1 MLSNFSNIILGYPMT
16 EDVYLNLLFD
26 KFMELTGSR
35 FNYDLVMTYDVQTS
49 SWTLYS
55 LVNNFNI
62 SMKLSDMLPVID
74 IVNNTD
80 GYTSVDFMLT
90 LSNNESLTFYDNEYE
105 KWDYNNKEARKA
117 FVKNFG
123 IC

>member
-1 MLSNFSNIILGYPMT
+1 MT

-26 KFMELTGSR
+26 KFMELTGPC

-49 SWTLYS
+49 VWTLYS

-62 SMKLSDMLPVID
+62 SMKLSDMIPVID
-74 IVNNTD
+74 IVNKTD

-105 KWDYNNKEARKA
+105 KWDYNNKEARNA